1 MHHPV
6 GCKLSSKRRNSL
18 ENLLIQKSPKICPKY
33 NELIEL
39 NEYNKSAIYSPP
51 FGRGRGGLL
60 HPPDTLDTLLRRVQ
74 AQCLSAL
81 WHPYTLKHKILAR
94 TRAWNRMSH
103 DKSEHRAPFKCKR
116 VPVFTHIRIATLPQ
130 QRSAVTEQ
138 RQLPR
143 KTRQLP
149 QKGRITL
156 YWGQ

>member
-74 AQCLSAL
+74 GLCLSAL
-81 WHPYTLKHKILAR
+81 
-94 TRAWNRMSH
+94 
-103 DKSEHRAPFKCKR
+103 
-116 VPVFTHIRIATLPQ
+116 
-130 QRSAVTEQ
+130 
-138 RQLPR
+138 
-143 KTRQLP
+143 
-149 QKGRITL
+149 
-156 YWGQ
+156 

>member
-6 GCKLSSKRRNSL
+6 GCKLSSERRNSL

-60 HPPDTLDTLLRRVQ
+60 HPPDTPDTLLRRVQ
-74 AQCLSAL
+74 GLCLSAL

-94 TRAWNRMSH
+94 VRARNRMWQ
-103 DKSEHRAPFKCKR
+103 DISEHRAPCSNVNGFQCSRAFALLLTPPTAVCSYREKLGNCHR
-116 VPVFTHIRIATLPQ
+116 REELPYI
-130 QRSAVTEQ
+130 EDNN
-138 RQLPR
+138 
-143 KTRQLP
+143 
-149 QKGRITL
+149 
-156 YWGQ
+156 